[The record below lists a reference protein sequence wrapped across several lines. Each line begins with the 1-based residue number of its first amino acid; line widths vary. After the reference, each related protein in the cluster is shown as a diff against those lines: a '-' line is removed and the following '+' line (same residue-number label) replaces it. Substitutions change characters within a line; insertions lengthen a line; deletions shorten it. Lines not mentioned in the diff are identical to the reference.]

1 MNKKT
6 KLSYVGICSL
16 LLSQATFAGIVGVR
30 TSGSGSGTSVSG
42 QTNANTTVTP
52 GKTNNEKV
60 DKVEGTASATCKQDP
75 DASTYFPLDFFQ
87 QISRDGSSLTFEQRA
102 DNKILVKMPASIDS
116 CGKFKPQLVQDP
128 KTKSVTVMMQLES
141 GNTYAWYLDC
151 LSKEKIKV
159 GDVETT
165 ILSKD
170 GKIDHD
176 KIPGKNYSEYSYVL
190 DYSFEKDKD
199 IKKTLKLSYGF
210 PKAFSGKDGY
220 PSTYGIDS
228 DVELPSSLCMSA
240 EKIQPQITYLNKGQ
254 DVMIAELKEICKSGD
269 AQRIAEARKS
279 IGNADAL
286 KDIADRIKSELD
298 AGYLVAVKADVK
310 RISDSMDAIEKKL
323 STQKDSIDEATAKKL
338 TGQYADLTK
347 ELDSKFLNPAIYR
360 LDNLMKQR
368 ADLSD
373 DDSRLKGIDE
383 EIKKINDNVGEFSRR
398 PNSAVSSV
406 YTVMEKFALTDS
418 AKTIEDIRLKSYL
431 YGKVYGGPT
440 DEKRGKPL
448 SFEEANQKQV
458 AGMQKFDRVMT
469 DWTDQYLVGK
479 GNTYPIQ
486 KTERERTGAI
496 DKMNKRW
503 YDYQTTEQKNYQKY
517 CSIGMT
523 GSVVNPIQCQAWT
536 SGIEQRRNSE
546 LKKRETDLN
555 YIRGR
560 DSKLAKMGTNYNG
573 YQKRKVAEETRDSS
587 GGNEP
592 YASSYSSF
600 EDNFADQYPLYN
612 GPQQNTAFNPNMF
625 QMGIGQQAMNMGNTG
640 MYNPQMVNPQMPVQ
654 PGQYQMPQMNQ
665 QYMQGGQMPWPQI

>member
-6 KLSYVGICSL
+6 KLSYVGITCSL

-30 TSGSGSGTSVSG
+30 SSGSGGKVSG
-42 QTNANTTVTP
+42 QTNASTTVTP
-52 GKTNNEKV
+52 GKTNNERV
-60 DKVEGTASATCKQDP
+60 DIKEGTASASCKQDP
-75 DASTYFPLDFFQ
+75 DAATYFPLDFFQ
-87 QISRDGSSLTFEQRA
+87 NITRDGSSLSFEQRA
-102 DNKILVKMPASIDS
+102 DNKILVKMPASLDI

-128 KTKSVTVMMQLES
+128 ATKSVTIMMQMEDGKTYSEFLKCLEKA
-141 GNTYAWYLDC
+141 GRL
-151 LSKEKIKV
+151 V
-159 GDVETT
+159 
-165 ILSKD
+165 D

-176 KIPGKNYSEYSYVL
+176 TIPGKEYSEYSYVL

-199 IKKTLKLSYGF
+199 IKKTLKLSYGY
-210 PKAFSGKDGY
+210 PKAFGGKDGY
-220 PSTYGIDS
+220 PSTYGID
-228 DVELPSSLCMSA
+228 DQVALPSSLCMAA
-240 EKIQPQITYLNKGQ
+240 EKIQPEITYLNKGQ

-286 KDIADRIKSELD
+286 KDIADKIKSELD

-310 RISDSMDAIEKKL
+310 RISDGMEAIEKKL
-323 STQKDSIDEATAKKL
+323 STQKDSIDEASAKKL
-338 TGQYADLTK
+338 AAQYADLTK
-347 ELDSKFLNPAIYR
+347 DLDTKFLNPAIYR
-360 LDNLMKQR
+360 LDSLMKQR

-373 DDSRLKGIDE
+373 EDPKLKGIDE
-383 EIKKINDNVGEFSRR
+383 EIKKINESVGEFSRR

-431 YGKVYGGPT
+431 YGKVYAGPT

-448 SFEEANQKQV
+448 TFEEANQKQV
-458 AGMQKFDRVMT
+458 AGLQRFDHVMT

-486 KTERERTGAI
+486 KTEKERAGAI

-517 CSIGMT
+517 CSVGWT
-523 GSVVNPIQCQAWT
+523 GSVVNPIQCQAWV
-536 SGIEQRRNSE
+536 SGADQRRNTE
-546 LKKRETDLN
+546 LKKREKDLN

-573 YQKRKVAEETRDSS
+573 YQKRKVAEDTRDSE

-600 EDNFADQYPLYN
+600 EDNFADQYPMYN
-612 GPQQNTAFNPNMF
+612 GPQQSTAYNPNMY
-625 QMGIGQQAMNMGNTG
+625 QMGMGQQAMNMGNVG
-640 MYNPQMVNPQMPVQ
+640 MYNPQMVNAQMPIQ
-654 PGQYQMPQMNQ
+654 QGQYQMPQMNQ
-665 QYMQGGQMPWPQI
+665 AYMGGQQMAWPQI